1 MCQSKVVLI
10 NSKGAEV
17 IMTDVVLMEAKDDGR
32 IELMD
37 IMGKR
42 KTLRRCRVES
52 VDFISHRIF
61 LREVS

>member
-10 NSKGAEV
+10 NGKGAEV
-17 IMTDVVLMEAKDDGR
+17 IMTDVVLMDVKDEGK

-37 IMGKR
+37 IMGNR
-42 KTLRRCRVES
+42 KTLHGCRVES
-52 VDFISHRIF
+52 IDFVSHRIF